1 MHTTTFVAIHVEYT
15 VNMITRRTYVLTAIL
30 IIATAALWLFMFI
43 NGYVSL
49 PNAANWPN
57 IAPLHHRTG
66 KIVDVDPASQTI
78 TLESGEIFT
87 LYENAT
93 IYTVIPRE
101 LPGLASRSIRKEV
114 RPDEIKKEMI
124 VTVSYRSLDA
134 DVLTD
139 ALDIYV
145 SATAG
150 TVPLYPS
157 LFEGSAVAGTV
168 KEVDVDGVRITIAI
182 DTVDHVFSIT
192 PDTVIHRALLFEE
205 DGIQRKIHE
214 ELNVAD
220 VSVGDPVMVYPTT
233 PFKAGETSPE
243 LYEIYLGSF
252 TYDDEFIAS
261 SLAVRAGNPSAPAV
275 VEDIDLEDGILTYRT
290 IVLPSSTTTS
300 AVLMM
305 RLEDV
310 AIYSVEDQARAQ
322 ILHVRTPLSVDEI
335 RPGDTI
341 AVISKVIMLSTE
353 PPRGGYHPFELVVI
367 RPR

>member
-1 MHTTTFVAIHVEYT
+1 MHVEYT
-15 VNMITRRTYVLTAIL
+15 MNMITRRTYVLTAIL
-30 IIATAALWLFMFI
+30 AVATAALWLFMFI

-66 KIVDVDPASQTI
+66 KIVDVDSASQTI

-87 LYENAT
+87 LNEDTA
-93 IYTVIPRE
+93 IYTIIPRE

-124 VTVSYRSLDA
+124 VTVLYRSSNA
-134 DVLTD
+134 DMLTD
-139 ALDIYV
+139 ALDIQV
-145 SATAG
+145 SAVSG
-150 TVPLYPS
+150 VVPLYPA

-168 KEVDVDGVRITIAI
+168 KEIDVDGARITIAI

-192 PDTVIHRALLFEE
+192 PDTVIHRALIFTE
-205 DGIQRKIHE
+205 DGIQKKVHE
-214 ELNVAD
+214 ELNIAD

-233 PFKAGETSPE
+233 PLKAGETSPE

-252 TYDDEFIAS
+252 MYDDAFIAS
-261 SLAVRAGNPSAPAV
+261 SLATRASNPNALAV
-275 VEDIDLEDGILTYRT
+275 VESIDLEDGILTYRT
-290 IVLPSSTTTS
+290 IPLPASTTTP
-300 AVLMM
+300 AVLMVN
-305 RLEDV
+305 LDDV
-310 AIYSVEDQARAQ
+310 ATYSAEDATRAQ
-322 ILHVRTPLSVDEI
+322 IFHARTPLSADEI

-353 PPRGGYHPFELVVI
+353 PPRGGYYPFEVVVI
-367 RPR
+367 RSR